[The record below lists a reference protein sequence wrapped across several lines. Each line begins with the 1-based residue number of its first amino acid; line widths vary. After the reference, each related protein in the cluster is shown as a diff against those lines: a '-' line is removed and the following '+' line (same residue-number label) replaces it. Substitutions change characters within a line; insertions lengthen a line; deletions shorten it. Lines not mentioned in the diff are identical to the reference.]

1 MKKSLYLLA
10 VLSLLGTNVFAK
22 EVVTG
27 PTTITEAPI
36 AGEIKEESLNDET
49 QVMTMV
55 EIPEDKWT
63 FNGRMYLE
71 TENFDNSSK
80 IVRSGLPRNYQGSM
94 NPMGNGDDALFWGTG
109 VSASKGK
116 LTLDLNVERRYIGGA
131 YSFKEGTNDRTRT
144 DWKVRYQLL
153 ENQGFHVKYRN
164 ENGDGFRRERFEL
177 GTDWNYYNNLF
188 AGWFVVGH
196 DMDKGTSYEID
207 ILDPTA
213 IVKSGKRTKGNYW
226 EGDFG
231 PSFKL
236 TETLSLNPTIYTT
249 GEFYDSYEMV
259 ETQLRIM
266 MPYQATEKLTIMP
279 RIRLTLE
286 KTVDSKDSNGDFKR
300 DWEAG
305 FGDRIR
311 YELMGNYVFTE
322 QLSTF
327 VGVAFENGK
336 RDFKNSNIFG
346 GVNGKETCNMWWGY
360 VGLNYKFN

>member
-10 VLSLLGTNVFAK
+10 ALSLLGTNVFAK
-22 EVVTG
+22 EVVAG
-27 PTTITEAPI
+27 PTTTTETVAPV
-36 AGEIKEESLNDET
+36 AGEITEERVNEET
-49 QVMTMV
+49 QIMSMV

-63 FNGRMYLE
+63 FAGRMYLE

-80 IVRSGLPRNYQGSM
+80 IIRGAGKMDS
-94 NPMGNGDDALFWGTG
+94 MGNGDDALFWGTG
-109 VSASKGK
+109 ISGSKDK

-131 YSFKEGTNDRTRT
+131 YSFKDGTNDRTRV

-164 ENGDGFRRERFEL
+164 EKGDSFRRERFEL
-177 GTDWNYYNNLF
+177 GTDWNYFNNLF

-196 DMDKGTSYEID
+196 DIDKGYSYEAL
-207 ILDPTA
+207 ILDPTESTV
-213 IVKSGKRTKGNYW
+213 VKKGNRTKGNYW

-231 PSFKL
+231 PSFKINDKF
-236 TETLSLNPTIYTT
+236 SINPTIYTT
-249 GEFYDSYEMV
+249 GEFYDTYEMV

-266 MPYQATEKLTIMP
+266 TPYQATEKLTIMP
-279 RIRLTLE
+279 RIRITLD
-286 KTVDSKDSNGDFKR
+286 KTVDSKIDGDFVR
-300 DWEAG
+300 DWDSG
-305 FGDRIR
+305 FGERIR

-336 RDFKNSNIFG
+336 RDFKNSDRFG
-346 GVNGKETCNMWWGY
+346 KGANGKETVNMWWGY